1 MSKID
6 DYLKQYKADHQHP
19 MNKATHMVGIPMI
32 IISLPLMFFAPPIGI
47 GLFVL
52 GWIFQFIGHAFEGKA
67 PSFFRHPHV
76 PAGGRH
82 LVRQAPGVVRDGQ
95 AVRRAA
101 ASGVIPRSIA

>member
-67 PSFFRHPHV
+67 PSFFRDPTFL
-76 PAGGRH
+76 
-82 LVRQAPGVVRDGQ
+82 LVGATWYGKRLVAFVTGKPLDEPQAQ
-95 AVRRAA
+95 A
-101 ASGVIPRSIA
+101 

>member
-52 GWIFQFIGHAFEGKA
+52 GSIFQFIGHAFEGKA
-67 PSFFRHPHV
+67 PSFFRDPTFL
-76 PAGGRH
+76 
-82 LVRQAPGVVRDGQ
+82 LVGATWYGKRLVAFLTGKPLDEPQAQ
-95 AVRRAA
+95 A
-101 ASGVIPRSIA
+101 

>member
-67 PSFFRHPHV
+67 PSFFRDPTFL
-76 PAGGRH
+76 
-82 LVRQAPGVVRDGQ
+82 LVGATWYGKRIVSFVTGKPFDEPQAQ
-95 AVRRAA
+95 A
-101 ASGVIPRSIA
+101 

>member
-67 PSFFRHPHV
+67 PSFFRDPTFL
-76 PAGGRH
+76 
-82 LVRQAPGVVRDGQ
+82 LVGATWYGKRLVAFLTGKPLDEPQAQ
-95 AVRRAA
+95 A
-101 ASGVIPRSIA
+101 